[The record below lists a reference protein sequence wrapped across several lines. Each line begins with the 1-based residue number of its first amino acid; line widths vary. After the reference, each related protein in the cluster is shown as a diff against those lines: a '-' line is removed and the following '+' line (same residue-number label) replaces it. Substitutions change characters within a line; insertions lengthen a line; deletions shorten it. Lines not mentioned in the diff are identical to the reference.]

1 MAQVLSRLPRLE
13 DPNLLVGIETGDDAA
28 VYRLGPELALIQT
41 VDYFTPIVDD
51 PYSFGAIAAANALS
65 DIYAMGGRPLLALN
79 IVGFPIGKLPLE
91 VLGEILRGGA
101 EKAMEAGVLIVGGH
115 SIDDNEPK
123 YGLAVTGLI
132 HPDLVTMNKQARVG
146 DDLVLTKPLGM
157 GIISTAIKRQKAPP
171 PLVNK
176 AIEIMSTLN
185 RGAAEAMAEVGARAC
200 TDITGFGLLG
210 HLYGMTR
217 ASGVGARIKLSN
229 LPVLPEVWEL
239 AREDCIP
246 GGTRKNYTFLQ
257 EEEALRW
264 DPGID
269 ETTRLVVADAQTSG
283 GLLIAVAKEKSRD
296 LLSRLEEKK
305 TPAAALIGE
314 TVEDPAG
321 CIRVEL

>member
-1 MAQVLSRLPRLE
+1 M
-13 DPNLLVGIETGDDAA
+13 VGIETGDDAA

-79 IVGFPIGKLPLE
+79 IVGFPIGKLSVD

-132 HPDLVTMNKQARVG
+132 HPDLVATNKQARVG
-146 DDLVLTKPLGM
+146 DDLILTKPLGM
-157 GIISTAIKRQKAPP
+157 GIISTAIKREKAPP
-171 PLVNK
+171 SVVNR
-176 AIEIMSTLN
+176 AIEVMSTLN
-185 RGAAEAMAEVGARAC
+185 RGAAEAMAEVGVHAC

-229 LPVLPEVWEL
+229 LPILSEVWEL
-239 AREDCIP
+239 AKEGCIP
-246 GGTRKNYTFLQ
+246 GGTRRNYDYLQ
-257 EEEALRW
+257 EKEAVGW

-283 GLLIAVAKEKSRD
+283 GLLISVAKEKSRD
-296 LLSRLEEKK
+296 LLSLLETKK
-305 TPAAALIGE
+305 TPAAARIGE
-314 TVEDPAG
+314 IVENASG
-321 CIRVEL
+321 QIRVEL

>member
-1 MAQVLSRLPRLE
+1 M
-13 DPNLLVGIETGDDAA
+13 VGIETGDDAA

-79 IVGFPIGKLPLE
+79 IVGFPIGKLSVD

-132 HPDLVTMNKQARVG
+132 HPDLVATNKQARVG
-146 DDLVLTKPLGM
+146 DDLILTKPLGM
-157 GIISTAIKRQKAPP
+157 GIISTAIKREKAPP
-171 PLVNK
+171 SVVHR
-176 AIEIMSTLN
+176 AIEVMSTLN
-185 RGAAEAMAEVGARAC
+185 RGAAEAMAEVGVHAC

-229 LPVLPEVWEL
+229 LPILSEVWEL
-239 AREDCIP
+239 AKEGCIP
-246 GGTRKNYTFLQ
+246 GGTRRNYDYLQ
-257 EEEALRW
+257 EKEAVVW

-283 GLLIAVAKEKSRD
+283 GLLISVAKEKSRD
-296 LLSRLEEKK
+296 LLSLLETKK

-314 TVEDPAG
+314 IVENASG
-321 CIRVEL
+321 QIRVEL

>member
-1 MAQVLSRLPRLE
+1 MPKLD

-79 IVGFPIGKLPLE
+79 IVGFPIGKLSAD

-132 HPDLVTMNKQARVG
+132 HPDLVATNKQARVG
-146 DDLVLTKPLGM
+146 DDLILTKPLGM
-157 GIISTAIKRQKAPP
+157 GIISTAIKREKAPP
-171 PLVNK
+171 SVVNR
-176 AIEIMSTLN
+176 AIEVMSTLN
-185 RGAAEAMAEVGARAC
+185 RGAAEAMAEVGVHAC

-217 ASGVGARIKLSN
+217 ASGVGARIKLSD
-229 LPVLPEVWEL
+229 LPILSEVWEL
-239 AREDCIP
+239 AKEGCIP
-246 GGTRKNYTFLQ
+246 GGTRRNYDYLQ
-257 EEEALRW
+257 EKEAVVW

-283 GLLIAVAKEKSRD
+283 GLLISVAKEKSRD
-296 LLSRLEEKK
+296 LLSLLETKK
-305 TPAAALIGE
+305 TPAAARIGE
-314 TVEDPAG
+314 IVENASG
-321 CIRVEL
+321 QIRVEL

>member
-1 MAQVLSRLPRLE
+1 LPKLD

-79 IVGFPIGKLPLE
+79 IVGFPIGKLSVN

-101 EKAMEAGVLIVGGH
+101 EKAMEAGALIVGGH

-132 HPDLVTMNKQARVG
+132 HPDLVVTNKQAQVG
-146 DDLVLTKPLGM
+146 DDLILTKPLGM
-157 GIISTAIKRQKAPP
+157 GIISTAIKKEKAPP
-171 PLVNK
+171 SVVNR
-176 AIEIMSTLN
+176 AIEVMSTLN
-185 RGAAEAMAEVGARAC
+185 RGAAEAMAEVGAHAC

-217 ASGVGARIKLSN
+217 ASGVGASIKLSN
-229 LPVLPEVWEL
+229 LPILSEVWEL
-239 AREDCIP
+239 AKEGCIP
-246 GGTRKNYTFLQ
+246 GGTRRNYDYLQ
-257 EEEALRW
+257 EKEAVVW

-283 GLLIAVAKEKSRD
+283 GLLISVAKEKSRD
-296 LLSRLEEKK
+296 LLSLLETKK

-314 TVEDPAG
+314 IVENASG
-321 CIRVEL
+321 QIRVEL

>member
-1 MAQVLSRLPRLE
+1 MPKLD

-79 IVGFPIGKLPLE
+79 IVGFPIGKLSVD

-132 HPDLVTMNKQARVG
+132 HPDLVATNKQARVG
-146 DDLVLTKPLGM
+146 DDLILTKPLGM
-157 GIISTAIKRQKAPP
+157 GIISTAIKREKAPP
-171 PLVNK
+171 SVVHR
-176 AIEIMSTLN
+176 AIEVMSTLN
-185 RGAAEAMAEVGARAC
+185 RGAAEAMAEVGVHAC

-229 LPVLPEVWEL
+229 LPILSEVWEL
-239 AREDCIP
+239 AKEGCIP
-246 GGTRKNYTFLQ
+246 GGTRRNYDYLQ
-257 EEEALRW
+257 EKEAVVW

-283 GLLIAVAKEKSRD
+283 GLLISVAKEKSRD
-296 LLSRLEEKK
+296 LLSLLETKK

-314 TVEDPAG
+314 IVENASG
-321 CIRVEL
+321 QIRVEL

>member
-1 MAQVLSRLPRLE
+1 MPKLD

-79 IVGFPIGKLPLE
+79 IVGFPIGKLSVD

-132 HPDLVTMNKQARVG
+132 HPDLVVTNKQARVG
-146 DDLVLTKPLGM
+146 DDLILTKPLGM
-157 GIISTAIKRQKAPP
+157 GIISTAIKREKAPP
-171 PLVNK
+171 SVVNR
-176 AIEIMSTLN
+176 AIEVMSTLN
-185 RGAAEAMAEVGARAC
+185 RGAAEAMAEVGVHAC

-217 ASGVGARIKLSN
+217 ASGVGARIKLSD
-229 LPVLPEVWEL
+229 LPILSEVWEL
-239 AREDCIP
+239 AKEGCIP
-246 GGTRKNYTFLQ
+246 GGTKRNYDYLQ
-257 EEEALRW
+257 EKEAVGW

-283 GLLIAVAKEKSRD
+283 GLLISVAKEKSRD
-296 LLSRLEEKK
+296 LLSLLETKK
-305 TPAAALIGE
+305 TPAAARIGE
-314 TVEDPAG
+314 IVENASG
-321 CIRVEL
+321 QIRVEL

>member
-1 MAQVLSRLPRLE
+1 MPKLD

-65 DIYAMGGRPLLALN
+65 DVYAMGGRPLLALN
-79 IVGFPIGKLPLE
+79 IVGFPIGKLSVD

-132 HPDLVTMNKQARVG
+132 HPDLVATNKQARVG
-146 DDLVLTKPLGM
+146 DDLILTKPLGM
-157 GIISTAIKRQKAPP
+157 GIISTAIKREKAPP
-171 PLVNK
+171 SVVNR
-176 AIEIMSTLN
+176 AIEVMSTLN
-185 RGAAEAMAEVGARAC
+185 RGAAEAMAEVGVHAC

-229 LPVLPEVWEL
+229 LPILSEVWEL
-239 AREDCIP
+239 AKEGCIP
-246 GGTRKNYTFLQ
+246 GGTRRNYDYLQ
-257 EEEALRW
+257 EKEAVGW

-283 GLLIAVAKEKSRD
+283 GLLISVAKEKSRD
-296 LLSRLEEKK
+296 LLSLLETKK
-305 TPAAALIGE
+305 TPAAARIGE
-314 TVEDPAG
+314 IVENASG
-321 CIRVEL
+321 QIRVEL

>member
-1 MAQVLSRLPRLE
+1 MPKLD

-79 IVGFPIGKLPLE
+79 IVGFPIGKLSVD

-132 HPDLVTMNKQARVG
+132 HPDLVATNKQARVG
-146 DDLVLTKPLGM
+146 DDLILTKPLGM
-157 GIISTAIKRQKAPP
+157 GIISTAIKREKAPP
-171 PLVNK
+171 SVVNR
-176 AIEIMSTLN
+176 AIEVMSTLN
-185 RGAAEAMAEVGARAC
+185 RGAAEAMAEVGVHAC

-229 LPVLPEVWEL
+229 LPILSEVWEL
-239 AREDCIP
+239 AKEGCIP
-246 GGTRKNYTFLQ
+246 GGTRRNYDYLQ
-257 EEEALRW
+257 EKEAVGW

-283 GLLIAVAKEKSRD
+283 GLLISVAKEKSRD
-296 LLSRLEEKK
+296 LLSLLETKK
-305 TPAAALIGE
+305 TPAAARIGE
-314 TVEDPAG
+314 IVENASG
-321 CIRVEL
+321 QIRVEL